1 MFIKCDRFA
10 APTPSGRRVNLSLV
24 FFVFTARI
32 KSREFLVTTLS
43 VPSMVEC
50 QGASNSR

>member
-1 MFIKCDRFA
+1 MRQIPCPHSQWEKSK
-10 APTPSGRRVNLSLV
+10 TYSNLSLI